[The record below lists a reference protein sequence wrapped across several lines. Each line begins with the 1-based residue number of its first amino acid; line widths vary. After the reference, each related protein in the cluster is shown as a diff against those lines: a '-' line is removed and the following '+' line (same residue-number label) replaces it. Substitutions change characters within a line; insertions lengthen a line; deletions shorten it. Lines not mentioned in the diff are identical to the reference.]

1 MKVFK
6 VVVTGPES
14 TGKTSLA
21 KMLASH
27 FNTVWM
33 PEYARDYISGL
44 QRNYEYD
51 DIEIIAKEQ
60 VRRGNH
66 YLSLAKDFLF
76 YDTYLIITKVWF
88 RVLYGRYPEW
98 IDTAIQKSEIDL
110 FLVCNTDI
118 PWVPDPLRENGGQM
132 RRVLLEM
139 YINEINLYGIPW
151 KLVSGKDERRTSVAV
166 DILRNH
172 FNQEYSGLK

>member
-1 MKVFK
+1 MKIFK

-44 QRNYEYD
+44 ARKYDYD
-51 DIEIIAKEQ
+51 DIEIIAREQ
-60 VRRGNH
+60 VRREKY
-66 YLSLAKDFLF
+66 YLSLANDFLF

-88 RVLYGRYPEW
+88 RVLYGRHPEW
-98 IDTAIQKSEIDL
+98 INTAIQRSGIDL

-118 PWVPDPLRENGGQM
+118 PWIPDPLRENGGQM
-132 RRVLLEM
+132 RSVLLQM
-139 YINEINLYGIPW
+139 YIDEINSYGIPW
-151 KLVSGKDERRTSVAV
+151 KMVSGKNEGRNSAAV
-166 DILRNH
+166 EILYNH